1 MTHPGD
7 TPRARRL
14 PWRHSPADVLGAW
27 PRDTPLAALVSS
39 DTASAARS
47 RWSIFAP
54 ATEWRADAPPGLVEE
69 AGTPATDGAELPFA
83 SGWLACIPYEHG
95 YSLEPHAFG
104 GADAPADAPPRWL
117 RADGALVHDALRDE
131 WWLTGTS
138 DADAGGLAEVAE
150 RIERGFG
157 RGAAP
162 FRAGELA
169 SDAGEPAYTGRV
181 GEIVRRIHAGDVYQ
195 VNLAHHLRASFEG
208 SPRGLLARLLRS
220 ATPAFGAILE
230 DWRSGR
236 RSAVVSVSPELF
248 LDADLAPGGDRRVLT
263 RPIKG
268 TRAAMSGESDP
279 RRALLASDK
288 DRAELAMIVDLMRND
303 LGRVCE
309 FGSVRVDNAREI
321 ETLAGATLLHAVAT
335 VSGRLRSGVGLA
347 ELLAATFPPGSVT
360 GAPKIAAMKLIRLLE
375 DGPRGAYC
383 GAIGFVSDHGPAC
396 FSVAIRTATIGGA
409 PGDGDGID
417 GDLVFPVGAGVVA
430 DSDPGAE
437 WRETLAKASAFE
449 AALHPAHAAPAVVSA
464 RVRPIGAA
472 P

>member
-14 PWRHSPADVLGAW
+14 PWRHSPAETLGAW
-27 PRDTPLAALVSS
+27 PRDTPLAALISA
-39 DTASAARS
+39 DTMSPARS

-54 ATEWRADAPPGLVEE
+54 ASEWRAGAPAGLLAGAGAPGGV
-69 AGTPATDGAELPFA
+69 ELPFI
-83 SGWLACIPYEHG
+83 SGWLGCIPYEHG

-104 GADAPADAPPRWL
+104 GADAAAGAPPRWL
-117 RADGALVHDALRDE
+117 RAEGALVHDALHAE
-131 WWLTGTS
+131 WWLTARS
-138 DADAGGLAEVAE
+138 DAGAVGLAEIVE
-150 RIERGFG
+150 RVG
-157 RGAAP
+157 RSFSRDMAP

-169 SDAGEPAYTGRV
+169 SDAGESAYTSRV
-181 GEIVRRIHAGDVYQ
+181 AKIVRWIHAGDVYQ

-230 DWRSGR
+230 DWRDDR

-248 LDADLAPGGDRRVLT
+248 LEADLAPGGERRVVT

-268 TRAAMSGESDP
+268 TRAAMPGEADP

-309 FGSVRVDNAREI
+309 FGSVRVDSAREI
-321 ETLAGATLLHAVAT
+321 EMLAGATLLHAVAT
-335 VSGRLRSGVGLA
+335 VSGRLRAGVGLT
-347 ELLAATFPPGSVT
+347 ELLGATFPPGSVT
-360 GAPKIAAMKLIRLLE
+360 GAPKIAAMKLIRALE

-396 FSVAIRTATIGGA
+396 FNVAIRTATIEGA

-430 DSDPGAE
+430 DSDPIAE
-437 WRETLAKASAFE
+437 WRETLAKARAFE
-449 AALHPAHAAPAVVSA
+449 AALNTEPVASPTATPLA
-464 RVRPIGAA
+464 RPIGAA